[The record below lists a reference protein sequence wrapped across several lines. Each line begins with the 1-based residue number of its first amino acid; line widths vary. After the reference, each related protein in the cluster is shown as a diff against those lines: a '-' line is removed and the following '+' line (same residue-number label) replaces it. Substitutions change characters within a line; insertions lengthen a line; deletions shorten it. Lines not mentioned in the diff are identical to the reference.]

1 MKLTAHKR
9 WIVWAFAFLLG
20 SLGMAVAPFLSHPRQ
35 GLRAENQVAES
46 VKAVK
51 TSHAQIFRN

>member
-1 MKLTAHKR
+1 MAHRRKQDR
-9 WIVWAFAFLLG
+9 QAKSELAL
-20 SLGMAVAPFLSHPRQ
+20 SLGMAVAPFLSHQRP